1 MNSLYLK
8 YRPKDFNGVIG
19 QESIIKI
26 LKQQLDTDNIFNC
39 MIFSGVSGTGK
50 TTVARIFADEVNKH
64 CGYPIEI
71 DAASNN
77 GVDNVKQI
85 VSSAAERSINS
96 EYKVYIIDEAH
107 MLSTQAWNAFL
118 KTIEE
123 PPKYTIF
130 IFCTTDPHKIPET
143 IQNRCMRFNF
153 TRVVPSLIEQKLDFI
168 CRSENN
174 IINWKDSINY
184 ISRVCDGEV
193 RKAISMLETCIRYDY
208 NMSIDKTLS
217 ALGNISY
224 DRYFDLINYVVDGN
238 LKEVQ
243 SIIEY
248 LYSSGNDLKKF
259 IDLFI
264 DFCLDILKYILTQD
278 IQTTKFPVDLEER
291 LKFTVGFKD
300 PNMYYLY
307 ILDKLL
313 ELKNMIK
320 NDENSKN
327 TIQIVFSQMC
337 RLV

>member
-174 IINWKDSINY
+174 I
-184 ISRVCDGEV
+184 
-193 RKAISMLETCIRYDY
+193 
-208 NMSIDKTLS
+208 
-217 ALGNISY
+217 
-224 DRYFDLINYVVDGN
+224 
-238 LKEVQ
+238 
-243 SIIEY
+243 
-248 LYSSGNDLKKF
+248 
-259 IDLFI
+259 
-264 DFCLDILKYILTQD
+264 
-278 IQTTKFPVDLEER
+278 
-291 LKFTVGFKD
+291 
-300 PNMYYLY
+300 
-307 ILDKLL
+307 
-313 ELKNMIK
+313 
-320 NDENSKN
+320 
-327 TIQIVFSQMC
+327 
-337 RLV
+337 